1 MIPYTTER
9 RGDTGT
15 TNVNLGIWLF
25 LASEVML
32 FGSLFSA
39 YALMRAS
46 AEHWPNG
53 HDVLRPGLALI
64 NTVVL
69 VAGSASVWRARS
81 FDPARA
87 LPWLGLS
94 TFLAFA
100 FLVVKGAEY
109 RLDLMM
115 GLVPSAS
122 SFLAM
127 YFTLTGLHALH
138 VLGGGVANAWAIAGA
153 RQVAPALTSG
163 RVRALSLYWMFV
175 DAIWLIILV
184 LFYFT

>member
-9 RGDTGT
+9 RGDTGA
-15 TNVNLGIWLF
+15 TNVTLGIWLF
-25 LASEVML
+25 LASEIML

-39 YALMRAS
+39 YALLRAS
-46 AEHWPNG
+46 ADNWPVG
-53 HDVLRPGLALI
+53 RDVLQPSLAFVNTFILI
-64 NTVVL
+64 GCT
-69 VAGSASVWRARS
+69 ASIWRARS
-81 FDPARA
+81 RDPLQAMGSLA
-87 LPWLGLS
+87 GS

-109 RLDLMM
+109 RLDISA

-122 SFLAM
+122 TFLAI

-138 VLGGGVANAWAIAGA
+138 VLAGGFTNAWVIASA
-153 RQVAPALTSG
+153 RRVAPALTEG

-175 DAIWLIILV
+175 DAIWLVILV
-184 LFYFT
+184 LFYLT